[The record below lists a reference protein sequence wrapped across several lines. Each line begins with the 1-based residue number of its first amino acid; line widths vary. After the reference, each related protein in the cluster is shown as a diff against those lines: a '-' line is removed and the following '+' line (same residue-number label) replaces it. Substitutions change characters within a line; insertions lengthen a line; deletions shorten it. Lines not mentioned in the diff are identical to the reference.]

1 MLMLSF
7 NPLVLAQNM
16 SCMDSDFELLLVG
29 SDLDISGA
37 GWIVVSAVGIF
48 VSGSHC
54 SELG

>member
-1 MLMLSF
+1 MLSF

-37 GWIVVSAVGIF
+37 GWIVVSTVGIF